1 MTKKELEEQLMKM
14 PELEERTKYTQ
25 VPTNDGNNHPAMIL
39 EDLKE
44 QEQEE
49 EIGSVEIHQDRPDEL
64 VEVHHELRLSSS
76 MVYKDRF
83 CLGGENEEGE
93 YLTIWFDSYEFLKSV
108 NREKLKEIK
117 ATLIKDIK
125 SR

>member
-1 MTKKELEEQLMKM
+1 MKTKKELQDKLMEM
-14 PELEERTKYTQ
+14 PELETQ
-25 VPTNDGNNHPAMIL
+25 
-39 EDLKE
+39 EDLVDTEYQRGWNDAKKQ
-44 QEQEE
+44 QEA
-49 EIGSVEIHQDRPDEL
+49 DEL

-93 YLTIWFDSYEFLKSV
+93 YLTILFDSYEFLKSV

-117 ATLIKDIK
+117 AKLIKHIK
-125 SR
+125 TI

>member
-1 MTKKELEEQLMKM
+1 MTKKELEEQLMEM
-14 PELEERTKYTQ
+14 PKLETQ
-25 VPTNDGNNHPAMIL
+25 GDLVDTEYQRGWNDA
-39 EDLKE
+39 KKQ
-44 QEQEE
+44 QEA
-49 EIGSVEIHQDRPDEL
+49 DEL

-76 MVYKDRF
+76 MIYKDRF

-117 ATLIKDIK
+117 AKLIKHIK
-125 SR
+125 TK

>member
-14 PELEERTKYTQ
+14 PELETQ
-25 VPTNDGNNHPAMIL
+25 GVLVDPEYQRGWNDAKECL
-39 EDLKE
+39 EE
-44 QEQEE
+44 QEQ
-49 EIGSVEIHQDRPDEL
+49 IGSVEIHQDIPDEL

-76 MVYKDRF
+76 MIYKDRF

-117 ATLIKDIK
+117 AKLIKHIK
-125 SR
+125 TK